1 VIQLQFSVAPENWIV
16 NLCRDDAATVRLLS
30 VKSNDHRS
38 DITHFVEIVSD
49 SMGADE
55 MKNQLRNFPDV
66 TKSDI
71 AVVGVNRL
79 VGAITSNDCTVCSL
93 IVHSQTGYFIGP
105 AATEEDCQ
113 MTYRLFMNGEG
124 IPAFLQTLHEKG
136 VMYKI
141 AEIAKMSKAR
151 ALTSKQE
158 RVLKSALELGY
169 YDYPKRISTEELSK
183 VVGLA
188 PSTIS
193 EILRRAEK
201 RIISGYFDRS

>member
-1 VIQLQFSVAPENWIV
+1 VIQLQFSAAPETWITI
-16 NLCRDDAATVRLLS
+16 LCRDDAATVRLLS
-30 VKSNDHRS
+30 VKSNDQS
-38 DITHFVEIVSD
+38 TDITHFVEIVSD
-49 SMGADE
+49 RTGADE
-55 MKNQLRNFPDV
+55 MKNQLRSFSDV
-66 TKSDI
+66 TESDI

-79 VGAITSNDCTVCSL
+79 VGAVTSNDCTVCSL

-136 VMYKI
+136 VEYKI

-151 ALTSKQE
+151 SLTSKQE

-169 YDYPKRISTEELSK
+169 YDYPKRISTEDLSK

>member
-1 VIQLQFSVAPENWIV
+1 VIQLQFSAAPENWIT

-30 VKSNDHRS
+30 VKSEDNRP

-49 SMGADE
+49 RIGADV
-55 MKNQLRNFPDV
+55 MRNQLRNFSDV
-66 TKSDI
+66 TESDI
-71 AVVGVNRL
+71 AIVGVNRL
-79 VGAITSNDCTVCSL
+79 VGAVTSNDCTVCSL

-105 AATEEDCQ
+105 ATTEEDCQ

-136 VMYKI
+136 VVYKI
-141 AEIAKMSKAR
+141 AEIAKMSKTR
-151 ALTSKQE
+151 AITSKQE

-169 YDYPKRISTEELSK
+169 YDYPKRISTEDLSK

>member
-1 VIQLQFSVAPENWIV
+1 LQS
-16 NLCRDDAATVRLLS
+16 
-30 VKSNDHRS
+30 
-38 DITHFVEIVSD
+38 
-49 SMGADE
+49 
-55 MKNQLRNFPDV
+55 
-66 TKSDI
+66 
-71 AVVGVNRL
+71 
-79 VGAITSNDCTVCSL
+79 
-93 IVHSQTGYFIGP
+93 
-105 AATEEDCQ
+105 
-113 MTYRLFMNGEG
+113 
-124 IPAFLQTLHEKG
+124 LHEQG
-136 VMYKI
+136 VVYKI
-141 AEIAKMSKAR
+141 AEIAKMNKSR